1 MVYCAAKETQEN
13 IHLREATSR
22 QRMKKSVHKPVC
34 HVVAGPNGSGKST
47 FALRYL
53 PDFAGSVEYVNP
65 DLMAQGMS
73 PTDIRLSAIKAGK
86 LTLERIAQLISE
98 RASFA
103 FETTL
108 SGRGH
113 LRLLAEAK
121 AAGYQI
127 AIYYLWMPEPA
138 ALPLRIGHRVLAGG
152 HDVPTDDVMRRYAR
166 SRANVKEDAALADTL
181 LVFDAV
187 PTTQRL
193 IYRRNGE
200 ETPIDRKLAEAMRK
214 DLGI

>member
-1 MVYCAAKETQEN
+1 
-13 IHLREATSR
+13 
-22 QRMKKSVHKPVC
+22 MKTSVHKPVC

-113 LRLLAEAK
+113 LRLLSEAK

-166 SRANVKEDAALADTL
+166 SRANVKEYAALADTL

-200 ETPIDRKLAEAMRK
+200 ETPIDRKLADAMRK

>member
-1 MVYCAAKETQEN
+1 
-13 IHLREATSR
+13 
-22 QRMKKSVHKPVC
+22 MKTSVHRPVC

-166 SRANVKEDAALADTL
+166 SRANVKEYAALADST
-181 LVFDAV
+181 LVFYAV
-187 PTTQRL
+187 PAIQRL
-193 IYRRNGE
+193 IYRRNGDSLALD
-200 ETPIDRKLAEAMRK
+200 PALAEPMRQE
-214 DLGI
+214 LGI

>member
-1 MVYCAAKETQEN
+1 
-13 IHLREATSR
+13 
-22 QRMKKSVHKPVC
+22 MKPKVHKPVC

-108 SGRGH
+108 SGRRH
-113 LRLLAEAK
+113 LRLLSEAK

-166 SRANVKEDAALADTL
+166 SRTNVKEYAALADTL

-200 ETPIDRKLAEAMRK
+200 ETPIDRKLADAMRK

>member
-1 MVYCAAKETQEN
+1 
-13 IHLREATSR
+13 
-22 QRMKKSVHKPVC
+22 MKTSVHKPVC

-86 LTLERIAQLISE
+86 LTLERIVQLISE

-108 SGRGH
+108 SGRSQFAV
-113 LRLLAEAK
+113 LEECRR
-121 AAGYQI
+121 AGFELN
-127 AIYYLWMPEPA
+127 IYYLWLPSPEP
-138 ALPLRIGHRVLAGG
+138 LPARIRHRVLAGG
-152 HDVPTDDVMRRYAR
+152 HDVPREDVLRRFAR
-166 SRANVKEDAALADTL
+166 STANLREYAAIANRV
-181 LVFDAV
+181 LVFDAQPQV
-187 PTTQRL
+187 PEL
-193 IYRRNGE
+193 IWRRNGSE
-200 ETPIDRKLAEAMRK
+200 LVIDSARAALMKK
-214 DLGI
+214 GLGL

>member
-1 MVYCAAKETQEN
+1 
-13 IHLREATSR
+13 
-22 QRMKKSVHKPVC
+22 MKPKVHKPVC

-166 SRANVKEDAALADTL
+166 SRANVREYAALADTL

-200 ETPIDRKLAEAMRK
+200 ETPIDRKLADAMRK

>member
-1 MVYCAAKETQEN
+1 MSSRGRTAPGN
-13 IHLREATSR
+13 PRLRF
-22 QRMKKSVHKPVC
+22 V
-34 HVVAGPNGSGKST
+34 
-47 FALRYL
+47 
-53 PDFAGSVEYVNP
+53 

-113 LRLLAEAK
+113 LRLLSEAK

-166 SRANVKEDAALADTL
+166 SRANVKEYAALADTL

-200 ETPIDRKLAEAMRK
+200 ETPIDRKLADAMRK

>member
-1 MVYCAAKETQEN
+1 MPGVDRP
-13 IHLREATSR
+13 I
-22 QRMKKSVHKPVC
+22 C

-53 PDFAGSVEYVNP
+53 PDYAGAVEYVNP

-86 LTLERIAQLISE
+86 LTLSRIEELIESRE
-98 RASFA
+98 SFA

-113 LRLLAEAK
+113 LRLLSDAK
-121 AAGYQI
+121 SRGYMV
-127 AIYYLWMPEPA
+127 ALYYLWMPEAA

-152 HDVPTDDVMRRYAR
+152 HDVPSADVMRRYAR
-166 SRANVKEDAALADTL
+166 SRDNFVEYAALADSL

-193 IYRRNGE
+193 IYRRNGDE
-200 ETPIDRKLAEAMRK
+200 LIVEPALAERMRK

>member
-1 MVYCAAKETQEN
+1 
-13 IHLREATSR
+13 
-22 QRMKKSVHKPVC
+22 MKTSVHRPVC

-113 LRLLAEAK
+113 LRLLSEAK

-166 SRANVKEDAALADTL
+166 SRANVKEYAALADTL

-200 ETPIDRKLAEAMRK
+200 ETPIDRKLADAMRK

>member
-1 MVYCAAKETQEN
+1 MIPSNT
-13 IHLREATSR
+13 
-22 QRMKKSVHKPVC
+22 KPVC

-152 HDVPTDDVMRRYAR
+152 HDVPTEDVMRRYAR
-166 SRANVKEDAALADTL
+166 SRANVKEYAALADTL

-200 ETPIDRKLAEAMRK
+200 ETPIDRKLADAMRK

>member
-1 MVYCAAKETQEN
+1 MPERH
-13 IHLREATSR
+13 I
-22 QRMKKSVHKPVC
+22 C

-113 LRLLAEAK
+113 LRLLSEAK

-166 SRANVKEDAALADTL
+166 SRANVKEYAALADTL

-200 ETPIDRKLAEAMRK
+200 ETPIDRKLADAMRK

>member
-1 MVYCAAKETQEN
+1 
-13 IHLREATSR
+13 
-22 QRMKKSVHKPVC
+22 MKPKVHKPVC

-113 LRLLAEAK
+113 LRLLSEAK

-152 HDVPTDDVMRRYAR
+152 HDVPTDDVMRRYVR
-166 SRANVKEDAALADTL
+166 SRANVKEYAALADTL

-200 ETPIDRKLAEAMRK
+200 ETPIDRKLADAMRK